1 MNSLSLINGSKKF
14 TVFEFRPM
22 KSTLAFTLPIFNLN
36 GTSPESIYDEFNEA
50 FLSLRKARECLN
62 QCTVHGRDF
71 QCNPIGQY
79 EKARDE
85 YRLILNYLDEAM
97 DFCEAWM
104 ERSQEAIYR

>member
-1 MNSLSLINGSKKF
+1 
-14 TVFEFRPM
+14 M

-50 FLSLRKARECLN
+50 FLSLRKARESLN